1 MPGGNVRGVQND
13 PDTIRWGPADHRHT
27 TWTVS
32 VCTGALVLGTAGLL
46 RGLRATTYWSLRD
59 QLAQYGATFV
69 PGRYVE
75 AGRIMTAA
83 GMSAGIDMS
92 LHLAA
97 KIAGERI
104 AQALQL
110 VVEYDPDPPFD
121 TGSPEKAGPE
131 LMRLAL
137 ELLGQPAPR

>member
-1 MPGGNVRGVQND
+1 MFSMNVNQR
-13 PDTIRWGPADHRHT
+13 
-27 TWTVS
+27 TV
-32 VCTGALVLGTAGLL
+32 
-46 RGLRATTYWSLRD
+46 LRA
-59 QLAQYGATFV
+59 AVVGGAGV
-69 PGRYVE
+69 
-75 AGRIMTAA
+75 